1 MKRILLLA
9 AAAMLCATASLQAE
23 ESTPLPQ
30 DAVKALKDKSA
41 VANPESADRVVRA
54 LADLVTVNPDDEPSL
69 LVLHNRPILTLR
81 SRFAAGMQGCPGSLE
96 GRLAEDDLRSAC
108 YRSLT
113 FRAN

>member
-1 MKRILLLA
+1 MKRFLPLA
-9 AAAMLCATASLQAE
+9 AVMLCLAAPLSAE
-23 ESTPLPQ
+23 ESAPLPR
-30 DAVKALKDKSA
+30 DAVEALKDKSA
-41 VANPESADRVVRA
+41 YASQETSERIARA
-54 LADLVTVNPDDEPSL
+54 LVNLVTVHPDDEPAL